1 MKFLSAVIALALF
14 SSMFGIA
21 GAFEVQ
27 EKPYLLGKVV
37 GVPGGCMSALSCLPC
52 EISLFCP
59 VCWPLLCLF
68 MCGYQYIIR
77 DIYALLVR
85 TVTRYVSLY
94 MIPSVYDLVDTVLPF
109 SPEQS
114 FVYIVAVLSCLK
126 GFFDGAWRL
135 GRLSMWRFC
144 LSPAGK
150 VINSLLADM
159 SMEEYYNRAELIGK
173 GIPVRDIE

>member
-1 MKFLSAVIALALF
+1 MKVLSAVIALALF

-21 GAFEVQ
+21 GAFETQ

-68 MCGYQYIIR
+68 MCSYQYIIR
-77 DIYALLVR
+77 DILSLCLS
-85 TVTRYVSLY
+85 TVMRYVSLY

-135 GRLSMWRFC
+135 GRLSLFRFC

-150 VINSLLADM
+150 VMNGLLADM
-159 SMEEYYNRAELIGK
+159 NMDDYYKRAELIEK
-173 GIPVRDIE
+173 GVPVRDIE